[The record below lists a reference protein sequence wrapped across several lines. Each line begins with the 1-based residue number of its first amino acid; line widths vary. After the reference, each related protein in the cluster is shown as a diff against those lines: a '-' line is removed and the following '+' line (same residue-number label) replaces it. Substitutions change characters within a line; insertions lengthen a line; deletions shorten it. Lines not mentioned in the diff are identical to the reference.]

1 MKNLS
6 AIATLPNLFLYE
18 ICIIIN
24 LLTCTQADPSEDT
37 LRLIAAMCVIPKVQ
51 NMVNYE
57 DIITFLNEAI
67 RLTQNG

>member
-1 MKNLS
+1 MKYALS
-6 AIATLPNLFLYE
+6 F
-18 ICIIIN
+18 N

-37 LRLIAAMCVIPKVQ
+37 LRLIAAMCVVPKVQ

-57 DIITFLNEAI
+57 DVITFLNEAI